1 MKKPQFTLFGFRR
14 PREFVG
20 MALGRLERA
29 ALEEAWGRGEVS
41 AGDIYHAFGQQTAY
55 TTWMTTL
62 DRLYKKGL
70 LARHKS
76 GRAYIYSPR
85 VSREDFERGV
95 AEDVI
100 GGLFE
105 DGPAGAEPLLACIV
119 DTVTE
124 RDRSLLDRLQT
135 LIEEKK
141 RALGGEE

>member
-1 MKKPQFTLFGFRR
+1 MKTPQFTLFGFRR
-14 PREFVG
+14 PREVVG
-20 MALGRLERA
+20 LALGRLERA

-41 AGDIYHAFGQQTAY
+41 AGDIYHAYEQRTAY

-70 LARHKS
+70 LARRKS
-76 GRAYIYSPR
+76 GRAYVYSPR

-100 GGLFE
+100 DGLFE
-105 DGPAGAEPLLACIV
+105 GDAVKVEPLLACIV

-124 RDRSLLDRLQT
+124 RDRSLLDKLQA
-135 LIEEKK
+135 LVEEKK